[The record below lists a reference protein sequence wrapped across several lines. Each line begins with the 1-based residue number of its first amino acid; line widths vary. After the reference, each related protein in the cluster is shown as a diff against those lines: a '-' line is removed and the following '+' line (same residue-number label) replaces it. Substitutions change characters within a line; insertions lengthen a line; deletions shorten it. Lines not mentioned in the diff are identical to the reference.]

1 MAKIPIIRTVTAPNG
16 DTYWLKYSQERGT
29 FFAVLNQQY
38 VKYPQKVDNV
48 TDEQSALK
56 WIDEMINPTQKE
68 KVTMDPTITT
78 KEDVVFNK
86 EQQEAFDLIVKGI
99 GNVLITGNAGT
110 GKSFVINHA
119 VKALGAA
126 GKRVEVCSTTAISAT
141 AINGKTFHKAFKI
154 FPKYKDAKNPWTL
167 EALLQ
172 DTVRSVPDKATE
184 AGKAFRSMMKY
195 TDVVI
200 IDEVSMMQI
209 VDLIRLEHQ
218 MRTWGPKKNQP
229 YGGIRMIFVG
239 DFLQLEPVVTANNPI
254 SIPAG
259 KSAYAFDS
267 DRAWKNAGIQTVQLT
282 QIVRQKEVLFGTF
295 LNNIRLGI
303 WHPWMQEIVD
313 ECKARKL
320 NEEMVPRFY
329 SRNDKVN
336 KINEMKMAELPGPEY
351 SWTSADKNPDK
362 WDTKTR
368 KYVKDYS
375 PDKWDKDC
383 LALNVL
389 KLKKGALVICLQ
401 NNPNTMIRR
410 VKSSAINGDTGI
422 VVGFHKHVV
431 DMTDETGPQISSMA
445 IERELIVN
453 GQELMIPIVRWTRLD
468 KEEIMWFSFFS
479 QGDENYRWQIPIKPA
494 WAMTIHKAQGMTLD
508 AAIVDVSDCFATGQT
523 YVALSRVRT
532 LEGLVIEGFDKS
544 KVKANDAAL
553 DFYNLKGNYEGDEQE
568 GPGEGNQ
575 GAKPIQ
581 PNKPNNGGSTMNNNP
596 ETHRWIATDE
606 DTIRCANCDCRYGG
620 KQHEQKCNS
629 DIQPDM
635 NPKETKK
642 ENKITMHTKKTPMFK
657 QEQYEFLS
665 NMYPCDIDGYK
676 CVESF
681 YQAMKSKDPAVRA
694 SIKQMDGRNAKS
706 AGKNHVIVRE
716 DWESIKLKV
725 MRYALEKKFA
735 AGTELA
741 AKLVATGHTVL
752 VESNWWHDNFWG
764 DCYCQKC
771 ESIKGENHLGKM
783 LMEIRDNLRNGGG
796 GTPTNEPIE
805 PTNNQKEQEKEVT
818 PEIITES
825 QVMRIMNPDRMQEIR
840 EVSGL
845 MANRED
851 SVNQIHILRSDDVR
865 IITNIR
871 MTDIDTN
878 IGYEVVPNGPYSF
891 AFLEHFFGIGGYRM
905 EVRKHGGRKKVTY
918 HETEIND
925 KVAIRWSNATAQ
937 YTLFLGNN
945 YGWLDGL
952 KNIGLV
958 FGNSKKMSK
967 RMQELVRQ
975 TGAFKYFDK
984 LKIETMDPAQ
994 IGVDEKFVDGI
1005 SAISQSFAVSLYRN
1019 NTAAGIDWI
1028 ESHISDIVKGKTTV
1042 VSLRIMTPSGLIKG
1056 NAIILPDKMMNGHDV
1071 RTFTPNVKSELATN
1085 GWFWAT
1091 IEPSYGRLP
1100 MKTDD
1105 LTLAIYHRIKG
1116 IIDPE
1121 MMLEAFKQITD
1132 DSVDKTINGDPNEWM
1147 REVANWSAV
1156 DEDNLNK
1163 KSLIKKI
1170 NGLVDKLS
1178 EIGLSIESS
1187 QLLMYLK
1194 AREFGM
1200 HHGVLDR
1207 AGKSVAEGYS
1217 FMQDNGTWMP
1227 VPYAYRAH
1235 IMTREALEI
1244 FGFKFKNKTY
1254 EGFYHDKT
1262 HCFVVP
1268 GDFFVAN
1275 YVNHGGYDLDDT
1287 INVMIRQITTKDGTN
1302 SLCAILMRNPN
1313 DFAEWSEIPVSP
1325 HEVEYCYHQVGD
1337 IPTVSWEELNE
1348 KVPKLSDLLANNEI
1362 TYQFTELP
1370 GASTIVLE
1378 NEYGIGDEIR
1388 NRRAATALPGG
1399 TGATVLPKIIY
1410 YAVVGT
1416 FISDQLVS
1424 NEQLIDAV
1432 QQGMATNE
1440 DMKLIKQASEDIYVK
1455 VKNWLVDNQ
1464 PTAKIDAY
1472 WASTRI
1478 PAPVNQKHKLI
1489 DPYTPSYAETNAKSL
1504 LTGFLFKGREEIARA
1519 HYQNL
1524 LAWSNTP
1531 HKPSKL
1537 DNLNDPDMGKVV
1549 VEFNKLLSKY
1559 YQITDDGTT
1568 ADWARYFVELLK
1580 KSDEVNGEDYT
1591 NRKILRLWRHCF
1603 ELKRVK
1609 PMANHD
1615 KWLFVVNA
1623 QMDELPID
1631 WLIRAYKSLT

>member
-1 MAKIPIIRTVTAPNG
+1 
-16 DTYWLKYSQERGT
+16 
-29 FFAVLNQQY
+29 
-38 VKYPQKVDNV
+38 
-48 TDEQSALK
+48 
-56 WIDEMINPTQKE
+56 
-68 KVTMDPTITT
+68 
-78 KEDVVFNK
+78 
-86 EQQEAFDLIVKGI
+86 
-99 GNVLITGNAGT
+99 
-110 GKSFVINHA
+110 
-119 VKALGAA
+119 
-126 GKRVEVCSTTAISAT
+126 
-141 AINGKTFHKAFKI
+141 
-154 FPKYKDAKNPWTL
+154 
-167 EALLQ
+167 
-172 DTVRSVPDKATE
+172 
-184 AGKAFRSMMKY
+184 
-195 TDVVI
+195 
-200 IDEVSMMQI
+200 
-209 VDLIRLEHQ
+209 
-218 MRTWGPKKNQP
+218 
-229 YGGIRMIFVG
+229 
-239 DFLQLEPVVTANNPI
+239 
-254 SIPAG
+254 
-259 KSAYAFDS
+259 
-267 DRAWKNAGIQTVQLT
+267 
-282 QIVRQKEVLFGTF
+282 
-295 LNNIRLGI
+295 
-303 WHPWMQEIVD
+303 
-313 ECKARKL
+313 
-320 NEEMVPRFY
+320 
-329 SRNDKVN
+329 
-336 KINEMKMAELPGPEY
+336 
-351 SWTSADKNPDK
+351 
-362 WDTKTR
+362 
-368 KYVKDYS
+368 
-375 PDKWDKDC
+375 
-383 LALNVL
+383 
-389 KLKKGALVICLQ
+389 
-401 NNPNTMIRR
+401 
-410 VKSSAINGDTGI
+410 
-422 VVGFHKHVV
+422 
-431 DMTDETGPQISSMA
+431 
-445 IERELIVN
+445 
-453 GQELMIPIVRWTRLD
+453 
-468 KEEIMWFSFFS
+468 
-479 QGDENYRWQIPIKPA
+479 
-494 WAMTIHKAQGMTLD
+494 
-508 AAIVDVSDCFATGQT
+508 
-523 YVALSRVRT
+523 
-532 LEGLVIEGFDKS
+532 
-544 KVKANDAAL
+544 
-553 DFYNLKGNYEGDEQE
+553 
-568 GPGEGNQ
+568 
-575 GAKPIQ
+575 
-581 PNKPNNGGSTMNNNP
+581 
-596 ETHRWIATDE
+596 
-606 DTIRCANCDCRYGG
+606 
-620 KQHEQKCNS
+620 
-629 DIQPDM
+629 
-635 NPKETKK
+635 
-642 ENKITMHTKKTPMFK
+642 
-657 QEQYEFLS
+657 
-665 NMYPCDIDGYK
+665 
-676 CVESF
+676 
-681 YQAMKSKDPAVRA
+681 
-694 SIKQMDGRNAKS
+694 
-706 AGKNHVIVRE
+706 
-716 DWESIKLKV
+716 
-725 MRYALEKKFA
+725 
-735 AGTELA
+735 
-741 AKLVATGHTVL
+741 
-752 VESNWWHDNFWG
+752 
-764 DCYCQKC
+764 
-771 ESIKGENHLGKM
+771 
-783 LMEIRDNLRNGGG
+783 
-796 GTPTNEPIE
+796 
-805 PTNNQKEQEKEVT
+805 
-818 PEIITES
+818 
-825 QVMRIMNPDRMQEIR
+825 
-840 EVSGL
+840 
-845 MANRED
+845 
-851 SVNQIHILRSDDVR
+851 
-865 IITNIR
+865 
-871 MTDIDTN
+871 
-878 IGYEVVPNGPYSF
+878 
-891 AFLEHFFGIGGYRM
+891 
-905 EVRKHGGRKKVTY
+905 
-918 HETEIND
+918 
-925 KVAIRWSNATAQ
+925 
-937 YTLFLGNN
+937 
-945 YGWLDGL
+945 
-952 KNIGLV
+952 
-958 FGNSKKMSK
+958 
-967 RMQELVRQ
+967 
-975 TGAFKYFDK
+975 
-984 LKIETMDPAQ
+984 
-994 IGVDEKFVDGI
+994 
-1005 SAISQSFAVSLYRN
+1005 
-1019 NTAAGIDWI
+1019 
-1028 ESHISDIVKGKTTV
+1028 
-1042 VSLRIMTPSGLIKG
+1042 
-1056 NAIILPDKMMNGHDV
+1056 
-1071 RTFTPNVKSELATN
+1071 
-1085 GWFWAT
+1085 
-1091 IEPSYGRLP
+1091 
-1100 MKTDD
+1100 
-1105 LTLAIYHRIKG
+1105 LAIYHRIKG

-1200 HHGVLDR
+1200 HYGILDR

-1325 HEVEYCYHQVGD
+1325 HEVEYCYHRVGD

-1378 NEYGIGDEIR
+1378 NEYGIGDEVR

-1489 DPYTPSYAETNAKSL
+1489 DPYTPSYAETNVKSL

-1524 LAWSNTP
+1524 LAWSNNP